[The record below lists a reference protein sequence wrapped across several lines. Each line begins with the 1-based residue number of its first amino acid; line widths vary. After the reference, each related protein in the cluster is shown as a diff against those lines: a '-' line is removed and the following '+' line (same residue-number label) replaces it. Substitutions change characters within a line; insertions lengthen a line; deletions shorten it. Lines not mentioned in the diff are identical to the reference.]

1 MAAVELRHVEK
12 RYANGTL
19 AIGDVSLTIDDG
31 ELMVFVGPSG
41 CGKSTL
47 LRLMAGLEAVTGG
60 EIVVGG
66 RVVND
71 LPPQQRN
78 IAMVFQNYALYP
90 HMTVRGNIEF
100 PLRMMKLPREEA
112 RRRLQHTAA
121 LLGLEPLLDA
131 SPRQLAGGQRQRV
144 AMARALVRDPAVFLL
159 DEPLSNLDAKLRG
172 EIRAEILSLQRRTG
186 TTMAY
191 VTHDQVEAMT
201 LGDRVA
207 VLNGGVL
214 QQVGTAQTLYAA
226 PVNTF
231 VAGFIGSPPMNLF
244 HTTVQ
249 RDTHGVLYMA
259 MGRHQVP
266 MAAPHWPRLA
276 AGAAVPVIAGLRPEA
291 LSCVDG
297 DSRGPV
303 IEVMVRSVENLGHEK
318 LIIFLPPLE
327 GGLDNTT
334 PWTARCQPRVQVVPG
349 VHTSLAVD
357 TANVIFFDPADGR
370 ALADQWTS

>member
-12 RYANGTL
+12 CYAGGIR
-19 AIGDVSLTIDDG
+19 AIHDLSLTIDDG

-47 LRLMAGLEAVTGG
+47 LRLMAGLEAVSGG
-60 EIVVGG
+60 EIAVGG

-100 PLRMMKLPREEA
+100 PLRMMKLPEVEA

-131 SPRQLAGGQRQRV
+131 RPRQLSGGQRQRV

-159 DEPLSNLDAKLRG
+159 DEPLSNLDAKLRA
-172 EIRAEILSLQRRTG
+172 EIRTEIQSLQRRTG

-207 VLNGGVL
+207 VLNAGVL
-214 QQVGTAQTLYAA
+214 QQVGTAQALYEG

-244 HTTVQ
+244 HTVLRGDGRGRVSMALGRHRLPLTETALRRRWPAQ
-249 RDTHGVLYMA
+249 RDTVA
-259 MGRHQVP
+259 
-266 MAAPHWPRLA
+266 
-276 AGAAVPVIAGLRPEA
+276 VIAGLRPEA
-291 LSCVDG
+291 LRCAGG
-297 DSRGPV
+297 DFSGPA

-318 LIIFLPPLE
+318 LIFFRPPLE
-327 GGLDNTT
+327 GADDGAAWAARCRPHDAVAAGSRVPLVID
-334 PWTARCQPRVQVVPG
+334 TAR
-349 VHTSLAVD
+349 
-357 TANVIFFDPADGR
+357 VIFFDPADGS
-370 ALADQWTS
+370 ALPDQ